1 MLKKSASGVPASL
14 RGAMYH
20 TNTPQNIVNYGW
32 TISILLLPEC
42 TNMYHETGP
51 GLGHSRVSSRSWLS
65 AITGREEGE
74 SKNDVAG

>member
-51 GLGHSRVSSRSWLS
+51 GLGHSRFFTILAVGYNGERG
-65 AITGREEGE
+65 GREQ
-74 SKNDVAG
+74 